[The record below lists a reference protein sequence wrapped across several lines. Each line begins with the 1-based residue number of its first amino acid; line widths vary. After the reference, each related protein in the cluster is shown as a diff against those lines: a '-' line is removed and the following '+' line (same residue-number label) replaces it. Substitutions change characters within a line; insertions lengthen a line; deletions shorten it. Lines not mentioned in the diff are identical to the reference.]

1 MRTGFTKQII
11 YLLAVMLVLLP
22 FTSVYSF
29 SGHSGGG
36 MRAAMQVQ
44 ADMIHCQQ
52 ADHAQCPE
60 QSDQAS
66 SDDNCCNGHCDA
78 SFSAP
83 LCLTSE
89 LKYDFTAARIYTH
102 YTPLSIPD
110 PVIFAFLR
118 PPLAIS

>member
-11 YLLAVMLVLLP
+11 SLLAIMLVLLP
-22 FTSVYSF
+22 FTSV
-29 SGHSGGG
+29 HSLSSHTGGG
-36 MRAAMQVQ
+36 MKVAMPAQ
-44 ADMIHCQQ
+44 ADMINCHQM
-52 ADHAQCPE
+52 DHARCPE

-83 LCLTSE
+83 LCLSSE
-89 LKYDFTAARIYTH
+89 LKYDFTTARIYTH

-118 PPLAIS
+118 PPLPIS